1 MTLQY
6 TTLDIERSGALAT
19 LWMNRPQ
26 VFNAFNATLI
36 DELAQALQA
45 LDADASVRVVVLAGR
60 GRHFSA
66 GADLNWM
73 QQASGQSEAESLP
86 FPVVVK
92 PPRDGSSMGVSRVMT
107 ADEWPA
113 ALADARRF
121 AHMLRTLSALSK
133 PSIARVHSAA
143 LGGGT
148 GLAAACDMA
157 IASDDAVFSTSEVRF
172 GIVPAVI
179 SPYVLRAIG
188 ARNALRYFQSAE
200 RFGAQRAL
208 EMGLVSEVVAAEQLD
223 ARVLALAQALMAGA
237 PQAQQAAK
245 ALIAAVD
252 GRGITDAV
260 CEETAQ
266 RIARQR
272 ATEEARAGF
281 AAFLDKQDPPWLAH

>member
-1 MTLQY
+1 MTSHY
-6 TTLDIERSGALAT
+6 TTLEIERSGALAT
-19 LWMNRPQ
+19 VWMNRPQ

-36 DELAQALQA
+36 DELAQALAA
-45 LDADASVRVVVLAGR
+45 LDADASVRVVVLGGR

-73 QQASGQSEAESLP
+73 QQASGQGEAEN
-86 FPVVVK
+86 
-92 PPRDGSSMGVSRVMT
+92 
-107 ADEWPA
+107 
-113 ALADARRF
+113 LADARRF
-121 AHMLRTLSALSK
+121 AGMLRALSELSK

-157 IASDDAVFSTSEVRF
+157 IASDDAVFATSEVRF

-188 ARNALRYFQSAE
+188 PRHALRYFQTAE

-208 EMGLVSEVVAAEQLD
+208 EMGLVSEVAAPDQLD
-223 ARVLALAQALMAGA
+223 QRVQALAQLLMAGA
-237 PQAQQAAK
+237 PQAQKAAK
-245 ALIAAVD
+245 DLIEAVA

-260 CEETAQ
+260 CEDTAQ

-272 ATEEARAGF
+272 ATAEARAGF
-281 AAFLDKQDPPWLAH
+281 AAFLDKQDPPWLTH